1 MTQFFER
8 IMLTRYGMMAAVVA
22 LMLSAVIYSPSGD
35 AATLPK
41 DPQTELV
48 YVGTQGNQIHAL
60 RLDTSTGKLTPIGPV
75 AEGLRPTW
83 VVANPQL
90 PILYAVDDESAK
102 EGSVT
107 AYAVNRETGAL
118 AKVNQVATRGDGT
131 TNLSLDMH
139 SMTLLAANYNSGSVS
154 SIAVNR
160 NGSLG
165 SFVSMIQ
172 ETGSGPN
179 KRQASAHAH
188 SVTVDPSERYAL
200 VPDLGADRVFVY
212 GFDRATHELM
222 PDGGAD
228 PHSFV
233 VPPGSGPRHAAF
245 GLNGHFVYLLDELT
259 AEIMVLRW
267 DASQGR
273 LTLVQSVQTTSDKFK
288 GVKSGAEVAVS
299 HDGRFVYV
307 ENRGENA
314 IVVYRVNPDS
324 GELSLVQRTSS
335 GGNRPWGFAIDSSG
349 RWMLVANQRSGK
361 VNAFNIDLASGMVS
375 DTGQSADVPA
385 PVSIAFV
392 K

>member
-1 MTQFFER
+1 MTQLFER
-8 IMLTRYGMMAAVVA
+8 FILTRYGMVVA
-22 LMLSAVIYSPSGD
+22 IVLLMLSAAIYSPGSG

-41 DPQTELV
+41 NPQTELV
-48 YVGTQGNQIHAL
+48 YVGTQGSQIHAL
-60 RLDTSTGKLTPIGPV
+60 RIDTSTGKLTMIGPV

-83 VVANPQL
+83 VLAHPEL

-107 AYAVNRETGAL
+107 AYAVNRTTGAL
-118 AKVNQVATRGDGT
+118 TKVNQVATKGNGT

-160 NGSLG
+160 DGSLG
-165 SFVSMIQ
+165 PFVSMIQ

-188 SVTVDPSERYAL
+188 SATVDPSERYAL

-212 GFDRATHELM
+212 GFDPATHELT
-222 PDGGAD
+222 PDGGPN
-228 PHSFV
+228 PHSFAL
-233 VPPGSGPRHAAF
+233 PPGSGPRHAAF
-245 GLNGHFVYLLDELT
+245 GLNGQFVYLLNELT

-273 LTLVQSVQTTSDKFK
+273 LTQVQAVQTTSDGFK

-299 HDGRFVYV
+299 HDGRFLYV

-335 GGNRPWGFAIDSSG
+335 DGNKPWGFAIDSSG
-349 RWMLVANQRSGK
+349 KWLLVANQQSGT
-361 VNAFNIDLASGMVS
+361 VHEFSIDPASGMVS